1 MEDDFLLDEEDDG
14 FYEDYIDNEEEEDEE
29 SDNPEES
36 DEEVANEEPPEKEGD
51 YMGNLTKDEI
61 YLSTA
66 YDDIAESTRQNDYKV
81 STGGGR
87 MFDVNIVDAVRTVI
101 AASPKNTSTTTI
113 ENYVKE
119 LFHTQGHNRI
129 PASLYTPDQPIR
141 SGDIDEEFGGSD
153 DSGFNEEY
161 TKEARNQVARFIQ
174 YLAERDL
181 SKDSIISR
189 RRKQRQLP
197 AFIIFLFS
205 SGMYDL
211 ILNCDTLPEEYKK
224 QVSNAFQKIQSM
236 KYKIVEDLARRYESR
251 GRDQVADRV
260 RKMGISWFE
269 REPNEITTLGAYK
282 DLALDSQDVRD
293 YREFRP
299 KFNNVSRTITQEL
312 ISDYI
317 EVVIEPSKIYEKLKD
332 KTRADAIADV
342 KQVYK
347 DWSNNNPS
355 DSELASKIIWKDL
368 KLVK

>member
-14 FYEDYIDNEEEEDEE
+14 YYEDYIDPEEEEDEE
-29 SDNPEES
+29 EIDEEGEEES
-36 DEEVANEEPPEKEGD
+36 DKEGD
-51 YMGNLTKDEI
+51 DSAADEKFMGNLTKDEI

-66 YDDIAESTRQNDYKV
+66 YDDISDSAKQDSKV

-101 AASPKNTSTTTI
+101 SASPKNTSTATV
-113 ENYVKE
+113 EFRVKE
-119 LFHTQGHNRI
+119 LFQTQGHNRI
-129 PASLYTPDQPIR
+129 PSSLYTPDQPIR
-141 SGDIDEEFGGSD
+141 SSDVDEEFGGSD

-161 TKEARNQVARFIQ
+161 TKEARNQVARFIK
-174 YLAERDL
+174 YLSERDL
-181 SKDSIISR
+181 SKDSIMSR

-197 AFIIFLFS
+197 AFIIFLFA

-211 ILNCDTLPEEYKK
+211 ILNCETMPEEYQK
-224 QVSNAFQKIQSM
+224 QVDNAFKKIQSM
-236 KYKIVEDLARRYESR
+236 KHKIVEDLAKRYESR

-260 RKMGISWFE
+260 RKMGVSWFD
-269 REPNEITTLGAYK
+269 REPNEITTLGVYK

-317 EVVIEPSKIYEKLKD
+317 EVVIEPGKIYEKLKD
-332 KTRADAIADV
+332 KTRADAINDI

-347 DWSNNNPS
+347 DWSSNNPS

-368 KLVK
+368 KLIK